1 MHSCKQIH
9 EIFERYLAGELLPS
23 DKAIL
28 DQHLPSCVDCQSLMD
43 IHEVLMRIDDHV
55 ADPSPEALRA
65 MRSRVLSQISNS
77 NNGDRNSRR
86 NSRRNR
92 RINRPVPAFVP
103 ALAAAAVLVLGVFL
117 GSWFSRPSSVDDQL
131 LNAITRQASIE
142 RSLEDSWDAPL
153 FFSNVV
159 VRDWNDTRVS
169 LGFDVCRN
177 VDLTTGLNSP
187 VASDILTHAILNSD
201 SIGGRMRAME
211 IATLS
216 TDERLTRALVVALQ
230 QSPDQT
236 TRISALNALARK
248 SDSEQIQLAL
258 LGALRDDDSVQVRLL
273 ALEHLVGQAQ
283 GLDTLETIIRQGSEA
298 TNPAVFQRVREL
310 KTDLSTEA
318 LL

>member
-43 IHEVLMRIDDHV
+43 IHEELMRIDDHV

-77 NNGDRNSRR
+77 NNGDRKPHF
-86 NSRRNR
+86 NR
-92 RINRPVPAFVP
+92 KVPAFVP

-211 IATLS
+211 IAALS

-230 QSPDQT
+230 QAPDQT